1 MNIEYVGQNISNF
14 VSLVQNN
21 CWFVQV
27 VSRSRYFP
35 CESIFIFIIIISF
48 CAYWV
53 FVVFDRQQVHQ
64 RLPDG
69 IIPVLDPVAA
79 MKIKDKDFLEMHQRS
94 RIFEDRLLAHKLHK
108 DKKVE
113 ALCKL
118 YHEKQ
123 EVYLFWLKLFSDH

>member
-1 MNIEYVGQNISNF
+1 MFG
-14 VSLVQNN
+14 
-21 CWFVQV
+21 W
-27 VSRSRYFP
+27 
-35 CESIFIFIIIISF
+35 
-48 CAYWV
+48 
-53 FVVFDRQQVHQ
+53 QQVSQ
-64 RLPDG
+64 RLEG
-69 IIPVLDPVAA
+69 NIPILDPIAA

-123 EVYLFWLKLFSDH
+123 EVQIAYHLEIHNLSTFHVRKAFISQLLI